1 VIAARN
7 EKNIALKISL
17 SLNKKERIPI
27 NKPTST
33 QGVLAIGYKIVKRK
47 KNHK

>member
-17 SLNKKERIPI
+17 SLNKNKEVRYLLMSQPVH
-27 NKPTST
+27 K
-33 QGVLAIGYKIVKRK
+33 GVLVGYKIAKRK
-47 KNHK
+47 EP